1 MVKRGLG
8 RGLEALLPEV
18 TEAPGEGEVEVSR
31 IEPNPFQP
39 RREFREAELAELA
52 ASIREHGI
60 LQPLVLRRAGAGYQL
75 VAGERRWRAA
85 KLLGLSRVPA
95 VVRELDDRRMLELA
109 LIENLQ
115 RADLNPL
122 EEAAAYRRL
131 IDDFQLT
138 QEAVA
143 QAVGKSRPYVANA
156 LRLLTLEPEVRQ
168 LLARGELSAG
178 HGKVL
183 LGLPAGAGRRELATR
198 AAARGLSVK
207 ETEEAVRRAGHRPA
221 PRAAGD
227 PEVRALAEALMRRL
241 GAPTVIRM
249 GRGRGTVEIAF
260 SDLED
265 LDRLAAVILGDVPRG
280 TSGGG

>member
-18 TEAPGEGEVEVSR
+18 TEASGEGEVEVSR

-183 LGLPAGAGRRELATR
+183 LGLPAGPGRRELAAR
-198 AAARGLSVK
+198 AAARRLSVK
-207 ETEEAVRRAGHRPA
+207 ETEEAVRRAGRRPA
-221 PRAAGD
+221 PRSAGD
-227 PEVRALAEALMRRL
+227 PEVRALAEAFMRRL

-265 LDRLAAVILGDVPRG
+265 LNRLAAVILGDVPRG